1 MRMMTAVCS
10 ALLISDAA
18 FMPAPACSACQQRRQ
33 RAVGCDLSHYLLSA
47 TVIPC
52 RGRFAHWQSNEWHGC
67 CGVVGLRLRGGAPG
81 DSGVLN
87 VEASAAV
94 APARPRKNQRSM
106 EVVSKNRA
114 KRGKV
119 VGETLVEQ
127 AASVVP
133 GITDLLPST
142 LTELRRKQKLNQMGA
157 EDAEV
162 LNLLAQQER
171 GGSWQAAKMR
181 PRKRKGGALAT
192 ANATTIETATKAVE
206 REMHSLRREAEN
218 DRVRGSKQDH
228 AKILAKLEYKHGL
241 LLGLAR
247 DLELKKR
254 YAAVHKKIRNDAGS
268 VVCVIKNHSVW
279 LDAVDEGRLDDV
291 DEWHLGLCEVPSS
304 RFVSAWD
311 KHNLGRTLRQESQR
325 RVVRNDNLPKDRY
338 MGSARTLLPLPQSG
352 VHYFEVVIRADG
364 GSLGSSLGGGNY
376 IGLVDGNVT
385 NWDGCW
391 EFETTPSDCRTAE
404 QDEWGSSSCS
414 NDIQDWLSGP
424 QDQPLVLPWTL
435 SHSPKKWDGSG
446 GAEEARERRR
456 AQRSRRL
463 HIMAMHDAC
472 CRAEGE
478 VTWSSGT

>member
-1 MRMMTAVCS
+1 MISVRNVFLPSLRVWMRMMTAVCS

-171 GGSWQAAKMR
+171 GGSWQAAKTRQTETRLTAPPDCQRRALYISREPR
-181 PRKRKGGALAT
+181 P
-192 ANATTIETATKAVE
+192 
-206 REMHSLRREAEN
+206 
-218 DRVRGSKQDH
+218 
-228 AKILAKLEYKHGL
+228 
-241 LLGLAR
+241 
-247 DLELKKR
+247 
-254 YAAVHKKIRNDAGS
+254 
-268 VVCVIKNHSVW
+268 CHSVSW
-279 LDAVDEGRLDDV
+279 
-291 DEWHLGLCEVPSS
+291 
-304 RFVSAWD
+304 
-311 KHNLGRTLRQESQR
+311 
-325 RVVRNDNLPKDRY
+325 
-338 MGSARTLLPLPQSG
+338 
-352 VHYFEVVIRADG
+352 
-364 GSLGSSLGGGNY
+364 
-376 IGLVDGNVT
+376 
-385 NWDGCW
+385 
-391 EFETTPSDCRTAE
+391 
-404 QDEWGSSSCS
+404 
-414 NDIQDWLSGP
+414 
-424 QDQPLVLPWTL
+424 
-435 SHSPKKWDGSG
+435 
-446 GAEEARERRR
+446 
-456 AQRSRRL
+456 
-463 HIMAMHDAC
+463 
-472 CRAEGE
+472 
-478 VTWSSGT
+478 